1 MQEDL
6 KTAVFSANG
15 LLWSGLLDATD
26 LRQPVDAGYAS
37 CLKSL
42 SAIEHR
48 KLLDIE
54 NNAERW
60 FGTEEPYTAKERRI
74 LITRWTGEAWKALK
88 SEKYDRIRLSC

>member
-6 KTAVFSANG
+6 KTAAFSANG

-48 KLLDIE
+48 K
-54 NNAERW
+54 
-60 FGTEEPYTAKERRI
+60 
-74 LITRWTGEAWKALK
+74 
-88 SEKYDRIRLSC
+88 